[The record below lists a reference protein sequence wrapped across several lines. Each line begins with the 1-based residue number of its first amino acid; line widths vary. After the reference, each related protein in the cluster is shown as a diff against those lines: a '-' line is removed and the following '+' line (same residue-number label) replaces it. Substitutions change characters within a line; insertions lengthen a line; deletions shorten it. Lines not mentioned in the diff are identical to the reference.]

1 VADDREPRAGTTA
14 ATAATGGRTPA
25 RGRVLVVEDE
35 AYVRNSLDEVLRSRG
50 FDVSLAGG
58 VDEAMSGLGKNPVD
72 VVLAD
77 LRMPGGGG
85 LELVKRAH
93 AAHPGVPVVI
103 LTGHGTV
110 SSAVEC
116 MKAGAADYLLKPV
129 DPEALDVALERA
141 LQARALEREVAYLRR
156 AAEGADAGGP
166 IGGSAAWRRVM
177 EKVAAAAPTD
187 STVLIL
193 GESGTGKEMV
203 ARQIHR
209 LGRRAAQPYV
219 RVNCAAVP
227 LEMWESEFFG
237 HRRGS
242 FTGASGDRD
251 GRFRLAHRGTLFM
264 DEVGAM
270 PAPGQA
276 KILRV
281 LQDGEFDRLGD
292 EQPTRVDVRVI
303 AATNSDLEADVNAGR
318 FRADLFYRLNVIRI
332 DLPPLR
338 ERVEDIPLLARHFAR
353 EIAAR
358 LGRRPPVLP
367 ESAAALLQGYPWPGN
382 ARELRNVVE
391 RAMILA
397 PGDTLGAFDLPA
409 SGRAAIAVPAAGGG
423 PAMPGASGT
432 AGFGGATG
440 DTGAA
445 APLDAP
451 SAGDPG
457 AEGLA
462 LRSVLA
468 ESERRAVIEALRR
481 SRGVRKEAARL
492 LGIDQRNLAY
502 YFRKHGID
510 PDALPD

>member
-1 VADDREPRAGTTA
+1 
-14 ATAATGGRTPA
+14 
-25 RGRVLVVEDE
+25 
-35 AYVRNSLDEVLRSRG
+35 
-50 FDVSLAGG
+50 
-58 VDEAMSGLGKNPVD
+58 
-72 VVLAD
+72 
-77 LRMPGGGG
+77 
-85 LELVKRAH
+85 
-93 AAHPGVPVVI
+93 
-103 LTGHGTV
+103 
-110 SSAVEC
+110 
-116 MKAGAADYLLKPV
+116 
-129 DPEALDVALERA
+129 
-141 LQARALEREVAYLRR
+141 
-156 AAEGADAGGP
+156 
-166 IGGSAAWRRVM
+166 M

-209 LGRRAAQPYV
+209 LGRRASQPYV

-242 FTGASGDRD
+242 FTGASADRD

-303 AATNSDLEADVNAGR
+303 AATNSDLEGEVAAGR

-338 ERVEDIPLLARHFAR
+338 DRVEDIPLLARHFAR

-358 LGRRPPVLP
+358 LGRRAPVLP
-367 ESAAALLQGYPWPGN
+367 DPAAALLQAYHWPGN

-391 RAMILA
+391 RAMILS
-397 PGDTLGAFDLPA
+397 PGDTLGGFDLPA
-409 SGRAAIAVPAAGGG
+409 AARAAGASGAPATGGGAPGVPAAG
-423 PAMPGASGT
+423 
-432 AGFGGATG
+432 FGNEAREEFTV
-440 DTGAA
+440 A
-445 APLDAP
+445 
-451 SAGDPG
+451 PG
-457 AEGLA
+457 AEAGSIPAQDGLA

-481 SRGVRKEAARL
+481 ARGVRKEAARL

>member
-1 VADDREPRAGTTA
+1 VAEVREERGASRAAGTRA
-14 ATAATGGRTPA
+14 PA

-35 AYVRNSLDEVLRSRG
+35 AYVRASLDEVLRSRG

-58 VDEAMSGLGKNPVD
+58 VDEAMTGLAKTPVD

-85 LELVKRAH
+85 LELVRRAQ

-116 MKAGAADYLLKPV
+116 MKAGAVDYLLKPV

-141 LQARALEREVAYLRR
+141 IHSRALEREVAYLRR
-156 AAEGADAGGP
+156 TAEGSEGAGGP
-166 IGGSAAWRRVM
+166 LGESAAWRRVM
-177 EKVAAAAPTD
+177 EKVAAAAPAD

-209 LGRRAAQPYV
+209 LGRRASQPYV

-237 HRRGS
+237 HRRGA

-292 EQPTRVDVRVI
+292 EAPTRVDVRVI
-303 AATNSDLEADVNAGR
+303 AATNSDLEADVAAGR
-318 FRADLFYRLNVIRI
+318 FRTDLFYRLNVIRI

-358 LGRRPPVLP
+358 LGRRAPALP
-367 ESAAALLQGYPWPGN
+367 ESAADLLQGYPWPGN

-391 RAMILA
+391 RAMILS
-397 PGDTLGAFDLPA
+397 PGETLAGFDLPA
-409 SGRAAIAVPAAGGG
+409 AGRAAMAVPGAAV
-423 PAMPGASGT
+423 P
-432 AGFGGATG
+432 GATG
-440 DTGAA
+440 ASAGGTAANLAGAA
-445 APLDAP
+445 VTAGDAGSE
-451 SAGDPG
+451 SAGPG

-468 ESERRAVIEALRR
+468 DSEKRAVIEALRR
-481 SRGVRKEAARL
+481 ARGVRKEAARL

>member
-1 VADDREPRAGTTA
+1 
-14 ATAATGGRTPA
+14 
-25 RGRVLVVEDE
+25 VLVAEDE
-35 AYVRNSLDEVLRSRG
+35 DYVRASLEEVLRSRG
-50 FDVSLAGG
+50 YDVGAAPD
-58 VDEAMSGLGKNPVD
+58 VEAALRQLSKNPVD

-85 LELVKRAH
+85 LELVKRARV
-93 AAHPGVPVVI
+93 AAPGVPVVV

-110 SSAVEC
+110 ASAVEC
-116 MKAGAADYLLKPV
+116 TKAGAFDYLLKPI
-129 DPEALDVALERA
+129 DPDALEVAIDRA
-141 LQARALEREVAYLRR
+141 LQARALEREVAYLR
-156 AAEGADAGGP
+156 GAGKSDGP
-166 IGGSAAWRRVM
+166 LGESAAWRQVM
-177 EKVAAAAPTD
+177 AKVAAAAPTD
-187 STVLIL
+187 STVLLL

-203 ARQIHR
+203 ARALHR
-209 LGRRAAQPYV
+209 LGRRAQGPYV

-237 HRRGS
+237 HRRGA
-242 FTGASGDRD
+242 FTGAAADRD
-251 GRFRLAHRGTLFM
+251 GRFRLAHKGTLFM

-292 EQPTRVDVRVI
+292 EQPTRVDVRVL
-303 AATNSDLEADVNAGR
+303 AATNSDLETEVAAGR
-318 FRADLFYRLNVIRI
+318 FRSDLFYRLNVIRI

-353 EIAAR
+353 DIALR
-358 LGRRPPVLP
+358 LGRRAPILT
-367 ESAAALLQGYPWPGN
+367 ESAADLLMSYSWPGN

-391 RAMILA
+391 RAMILS
-397 PGDTLGAFDLPA
+397 PGDSLSGFDLPPA
-409 SGRAAIAVPAAGGG
+409 GPLRPAAGAAAESDGR
-423 PAMPGASGT
+423 
-432 AGFGGATG
+432 TG
-440 DTGAA
+440 DAT
-445 APLDAP
+445 
-451 SAGDPG
+451 
-457 AEGLA
+457 
-462 LRSVLA
+462 LRDVLA
-468 ESERRAVIEALRR
+468 ESERRAVVEALRR

>member
-1 VADDREPRAGTTA
+1 VPETRAARA
-14 ATAATGGRTPA
+14 ATTGAGGRAPA

-35 AYVRNSLDEVLRSRG
+35 AYVRASLDEVLRARG

-58 VDEAMSGLGKNPVD
+58 VDEAMAGLAKSPVD

-85 LELVKRAH
+85 LELVRRAH

-116 MKAGAADYLLKPV
+116 MKAGAGDYLLKPV
-129 DPEALDVALERA
+129 DPEALEVALDRA
-141 LQARALEREVAYLRR
+141 LNARALEREVAYLRR
-156 AAEGADAGGP
+156 ASDGTEAPGGP
-166 IGGSAAWRRVM
+166 LGDSPAWRRVM
-177 EKVAAAAPTD
+177 ERVAAAAPTD
-187 STVLIL
+187 STVLLL

-209 LGRRAAQPYV
+209 LGRRAASAYV

-237 HRRGS
+237 HRRGA
-242 FTGASGDRD
+242 FTGASADRD
-251 GRFRLAHRGTLFM
+251 GRFRLAHKGTLFM
-264 DEVGAM
+264 DEIGSM
-270 PAPGQA
+270 PAAGQA

-303 AATNSDLEADVNAGR
+303 AATNSDLEAEVAAGR

-353 EIAAR
+353 DIAAR
-358 LGRRPPVLP
+358 LGRRAPSLS
-367 ESAAALLQGYPWPGN
+367 EGAADLLKSYHWPGN

-391 RAMILA
+391 RAMILS
-397 PGDTLGAFDLPA
+397 PGETLSGLDLPPAGVVA
-409 SGRAAIAVPAAGGG
+409 SGGVAPAVAGAASTGEIAGTAAHDRAAASGPAAP
-423 PAMPGASGT
+423 PAGEAM
-432 AGFGGATG
+432 
-440 DTGAA
+440 
-445 APLDAP
+445 
-451 SAGDPG
+451 
-457 AEGLA
+457 A
-462 LRSVLA
+462 LRTVIA

-481 SRGVRKEAARL
+481 ARGVRKEAARL

>member
-1 VADDREPRAGTTA
+1 MPEARESRGSAAAGRRA
-14 ATAATGGRTPA
+14 PA

-35 AYVRNSLDEVLRSRG
+35 AYVRASLDEVLRSRG

-58 VDEAMSGLGKNPVD
+58 VDEAMTHLATAPVD

-85 LELVKRAH
+85 LELVRRAH

-116 MKAGAADYLLKPV
+116 MKAGAGDYLLKPV
-129 DPEALDVALERA
+129 DPEALEVALDRA
-141 LQARALEREVAYLRR
+141 LTARALEREVAYLRR
-156 AAEGADAGGP
+156 AADGGEEP
-166 IGGSAAWRRVM
+166 DGPLGDSPAWRRVM

-187 STVLIL
+187 STVLLL

-209 LGRRAAQPYV
+209 LGRRAASAYV

-237 HRRGS
+237 HRRGA
-242 FTGASGDRD
+242 FTGASADRD
-251 GRFRLAHRGTLFM
+251 GRFRLAHKGTLFM
-264 DEVGAM
+264 DEIGAM

-292 EQPTRVDVRVI
+292 EQPTRVDVRLI
-303 AATNSDLEADVNAGR
+303 AATNSDLEGEVAAGR

-338 ERVEDIPLLARHFAR
+338 ERSEDIPLLCNHFLTKFNQRYQKNVRSISPAAYHLLIRNRWPGNVR
-353 EIAAR
+353 ELENAIERAV
-358 LGRRPPVLP
+358 LVCKTGEITPNDLP
-367 ESAAALLQGYPWPGN
+367 ESIREEGGTSQEFTIPPHRTLAEIEKMAILQTLQRTNWNKQEAAQILGLYRPTLYSKMKKHEIKDMRAQQRAAA
-382 ARELRNVVE
+382 
-391 RAMILA
+391 
-397 PGDTLGAFDLPA
+397 
-409 SGRAAIAVPAAGGG
+409 AAG
-423 PAMPGASGT
+423 S
-432 AGFGGATG
+432 
-440 DTGAA
+440 
-445 APLDAP
+445 
-451 SAGDPG
+451 
-457 AEGLA
+457 
-462 LRSVLA
+462 
-468 ESERRAVIEALRR
+468 
-481 SRGVRKEAARL
+481 
-492 LGIDQRNLAY
+492 
-502 YFRKHGID
+502 
-510 PDALPD
+510 

>member
-1 VADDREPRAGTTA
+1 MPETREARA
-14 ATAATGGRTPA
+14 ATTGAGGRAPA

-35 AYVRNSLDEVLRSRG
+35 AYVRASLDEVLRARG

-58 VDEAMSGLGKNPVD
+58 VDEAMAGLAKSPVD

-85 LELVKRAH
+85 LELVRRAH

-116 MKAGAADYLLKPV
+116 MKAGAGDYLLKPV
-129 DPEALDVALERA
+129 DPEALEVALDRA
-141 LQARALEREVAYLRR
+141 LNARALEREVAYLRR
-156 AAEGADAGGP
+156 ASDGTEEPGGP
-166 IGGSAAWRRVM
+166 LGDSPAWRRVM
-177 EKVAAAAPTD
+177 ERVAAAAPTD
-187 STVLIL
+187 STVLLL

-209 LGRRAAQPYV
+209 LGRRAASAYV

-237 HRRGS
+237 HRRGA
-242 FTGASGDRD
+242 FTGASADRD
-251 GRFRLAHRGTLFM
+251 GRFRLAHKGTLFM
-264 DEVGAM
+264 DEIGSM
-270 PAPGQA
+270 PAAGQA

-303 AATNSDLEADVNAGR
+303 AATNSDLEAEVAAGR

-353 EIAAR
+353 DIAAR
-358 LGRRPPVLP
+358 LGRRAPSLSG
-367 ESAAALLQGYPWPGN
+367 SAADLLKSYHWPGN

-391 RAMILA
+391 RAMILS
-397 PGDTLGAFDLPA
+397 PGETLSGLDLPPAGVVA
-409 SGRAAIAVPAAGGG
+409 SGGVAPAHDRAA
-423 PAMPGASGT
+423 ASGP
-432 AGFGGATG
+432 
-440 DTGAA
+440 AA
-445 APLDAP
+445 AP
-451 SAGDPG
+451 AGE
-457 AEGLA
+457 AMA
-462 LRSVLA
+462 LRTVIA

-481 SRGVRKEAARL
+481 ARGVRKEAARL

>member
-1 VADDREPRAGTTA
+1 VAEKA
-14 ATAATGGRTPA
+14 AP
-25 RGRVLVVEDE
+25 RGRVLVAEDE
-35 AYVRNSLDEVLRSRG
+35 EYVRASLEEVLRARG
-50 FDVSLAGG
+50 FDVGTASDVEAALRQLAK
-58 VDEAMSGLGKNPVD
+58 VPVD

-93 AAHPGVPVVI
+93 VTSPGVPVVV

-110 SSAVEC
+110 ASAVEC
-116 MKAGAADYLLKPV
+116 MKAGAADYLLKPI
-129 DPEALDVALERA
+129 DPEALEVAIDRA
-141 LQARALEREVAYLRR
+141 LQARALEREVAYLR
-156 AAEGADAGGP
+156 GAGDSEVPNGP
-166 IGGSAAWRRVM
+166 LGESAAWRQVM
-177 EKVAAAAPTD
+177 AKVAAAAPTD
-187 STVLIL
+187 STVLLL

-203 ARQIHR
+203 ARALHR
-209 LGRRAAQPYV
+209 LSRRTAGPYV

-227 LEMWESEFFG
+227 MEMWESEFFG
-237 HRRGS
+237 HRRGA
-242 FTGASGDRD
+242 FTGAAADRD

-303 AATNSDLEADVNAGR
+303 AATNSDLEAEVAAGR
-318 FRADLFYRLNVIRI
+318 FRSDLFYRLNVIRI

-338 ERVEDIPLLARHFAR
+338 ERAEDIPMLARHFAR
-353 EIAAR
+353 DIAVR
-358 LGRRPPVLP
+358 LGRRAPALP
-367 ESAAALLQGYPWPGN
+367 EAAADLLMSYSWPGN

-391 RAMILA
+391 RAMILS
-397 PGDTLGAFDLPA
+397 PGDVLSGFDLPT
-409 SGRAAIAVPAAGGG
+409 AG
-423 PAMPGASGT
+423 PRPGAAVDLR
-432 AGFGGATG
+432 AGNGAP
-440 DTGAA
+440 D
-445 APLDAP
+445 
-451 SAGDPG
+451 AGD
-457 AEGLA
+457 AT
-462 LRSVLA
+462 LRDVLA
-468 ESERRAVIEALRR
+468 DSERRAVLSALRR
-481 SRGVRKEAARL
+481 ARGVRKEAARL